1 MSETP
6 VQETPAV
13 RSDGEH
19 RQTEQ
24 SVSEAGEVP
33 DFEEIVAAWLG
44 DHPDFFTHHPELVDG
59 LRIPHPCRPA
69 VSLLEYQNRLL
80 RERCQ
85 RLHDRLLDL
94 IRIARSNDRLAERV
108 QRLALRLLD
117 GRDGM
122 EELLRNVKSIL
133 REDFNVDHVAIR
145 LTAAATT
152 CLRMGAE
159 FRLPEGVALFE
170 EVLKVG
176 QPWCGRLRPE
186 HVAVLFGDA
195 AAELT
200 ASAALIPLSGED
212 WCGLLALGS
221 RDPKRFP
228 AGAGTLFLERIG
240 SLVGQALQTRLR
252 SCRWRGLADSASI
265 RGSSG

>member
-6 VQETPAV
+6 VQETSSV
-13 RSDGEH
+13 RWNGER
-19 RQTEQ
+19 RQTEPAAN
-24 SVSEAGEVP
+24 EAEEVP
-33 DFEEIVAAWLG
+33 DFEEIVTAWLG
-44 DHPDFFTHHPELVDG
+44 DHPDFFTHHPELVDR

-122 EELLRNVKSIL
+122 EELLRNVKAIL
-133 REDFNVDHVAIR
+133 REEFNADHVAIR
-145 LTAAATT
+145 LTASATT
-152 CLRMGAE
+152 CLRMGME

-170 EVLKVG
+170 EVLKIG

-186 HVAVLFGDA
+186 HAAVLFGDA

-200 ASAALIPLSGED
+200 ASAALVPLSGDD
-212 WCGLLALGS
+212 WRGMLALGS
-221 RDPKRFP
+221 RDSERFP

-240 SLVGQALQTRLR
+240 SLVGQALQTRLQ
-252 SCRWRGLADSASI
+252 SCRWRGVVDSASI
-265 RGSSG
+265 RGGG